1 MPKTNRQIT
10 ASSVRLID
18 ESGTMQGVVQL
29 DFALS
34 KASDIGLDL
43 VEISPKAD
51 PPVCKIMD
59 FGKYK
64 YESKRNSQKAK
75 KKQKVTEIKEIR
87 VRPAIGDH
95 DLNIKINQIKNELSE
110 QKKALN
116 NADSE
121 DELKQ
126 AEDGTKEIWHKIDK
140 LEKSG
145 EWGKVEKELQDAL
158 ESLEN
163 LIEKDG
169 DDNDRKM
176 LNEILQKVNKITEM
190 QNIGLAK
197 DVLQEIFS
205 LEFNVLRK
213 SIGWWISW
221 IKEYD
226 ENFEN
231 HDWKNKIAARNELSK
246 AKENIMNEPSLE
258 ILENSVRKLWDLLV
272 DPETGFGV
280 GKDGNLLRA

>member
-95 DLNIKINQIKNELSE
+95 DLNIKINQIKNFIAKGDKVRVVLRFKGREASHFEL
-110 QKKALN
+110 
-116 NADSE
+116 
-121 DELKQ
+121 
-126 AEDGTKEIWHKIDK
+126 GTK
-140 LEKSG
+140 
-145 EWGKVEKELQDAL
+145 V
-158 ESLEN
+158 
-163 LIEKDG
+163 IEKVLERTSDVAVAETPPKRESHRTIAVTLVANAAT
-169 DDNDRKM
+169 DN
-176 LNEILQKVNKITEM
+176 
-190 QNIGLAK
+190 A
-197 DVLQEIFS
+197 
-205 LEFNVLRK
+205 
-213 SIGWWISW
+213 
-221 IKEYD
+221 
-226 ENFEN
+226 
-231 HDWKNKIAARNELSK
+231 
-246 AKENIMNEPSLE
+246 
-258 ILENSVRKLWDLLV
+258 
-272 DPETGFGV
+272 
-280 GKDGNLLRA
+280 